1 MLTLGFKA
9 PLLLAHPFALLFGLL
24 IGVFV
29 QRLSGY
35 LQGATGR
42 AGNVQ
47 AVEWLKLNFARSAL
61 FHSSSPSNIAALA

>member
-1 MLTLGFKA
+1 MLALGFKA
-9 PLLLAHPFALLFGLL
+9 LLLLAHPFALLFGLL
-24 IGVFV
+24 FGVFV

-47 AVEWLKLNFARSAL
+47 AIERLELGFAYSTFL
-61 FHSSSPSNIAALA
+61 HLTPSIAAFP